1 MHRQTRAFTP
11 MLKFPVHLTCMSLDY
26 GRKAEHTKSDNKLTY
41 KLNLDSK
48 SKPALKIAP
57 SRRKAKKDLPF
68 KHGHKYKN
76 THTHHPFASTGAL
89 YTKTSSQ
96 FLCLLHTALAPTEQ
110 HVKTVIFRHTSPA
123 VCWLFPWCRGD
134 SEQGSGEQGAR
145 LASSPA
151 SLRLLMQ
158 QQPAWPPG

>member
-1 MHRQTRAFTP
+1 MWGLEQKPTRLPVCPRARQTRAFTP

-26 GRKAEHTKSDNKLTY
+26 GRKAEHTKFDNKLTY

-110 HVKTVIFRHTSPA
+110 
-123 VCWLFPWCRGD
+123 
-134 SEQGSGEQGAR
+134 Q
-145 LASSPA
+145 
-151 SLRLLMQ
+151 Q
-158 QQPAWPPG
+158 QQPSWQACEDCNFPPHFSCCLLALSLVPWR